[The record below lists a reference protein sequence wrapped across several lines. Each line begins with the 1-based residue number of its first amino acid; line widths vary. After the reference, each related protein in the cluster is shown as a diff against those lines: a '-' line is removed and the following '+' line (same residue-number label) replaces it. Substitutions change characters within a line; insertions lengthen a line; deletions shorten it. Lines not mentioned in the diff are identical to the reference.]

1 MSSPSSII
9 VSEPSIGSTEV
20 LERWVNLA
28 PVKDFCAVG
37 DQSGGTVSHRIH
49 EGQFMLKRQSHLV
62 LASGSSNANSLRV
75 VRSGAG
81 LERVA
86 AIEGLEGVEHVWSLD
101 LGEG

>member
-1 MSSPSSII
+1 
-9 VSEPSIGSTEV
+9 
-20 LERWVNLA
+20 
-28 PVKDFCAVG
+28 
-37 DQSGGTVSHRIH
+37 
-49 EGQFMLKRQSHLV
+49 MLKRQSHLV
-62 LASGSSNANSLRV
+62 MASGSSNANSLRV